1 MGDFVLAERL
11 PSVTELRRINESV
24 GWHDLPEDDDAV
36 ARGLA
41 GSLYGVTVSHEGET
55 VACAR
60 VVGDGGIYFYV
71 QDVIVKP
78 AWQGHGIGQL
88 LMDALLR
95 YLRRTV
101 PDGAFVGLMAAAGE
115 SQFYE
120 RFGFIRR
127 DTDEPGMFMIWQG

>member
-1 MGDFVLAERL
+1 MSDFVLAERL
-11 PSVTELRRINESV
+11 PNVTELRRINESV
-24 GWHDLPEDDDAV
+24 GWHDLPEDDNAV

-41 GSLYGVTVSHEGET
+41 ASLYGVTVTHEGET

-60 VVGDGGIYFYV
+60 VIGDGGIYFYV

-78 AWQGHGIGQL
+78 AWQGHGVGQL

-120 RFGFIRR
+120 RFGFVRR